1 MPLILSFLCPTTNT
15 DESQTLAPEVKRQP
29 EKAVTGLPTF
39 INVAVLEQKHPNM
52 SFYPINYP
60 PLKGVALWRAMLR
73 FCSNDPNNGAVIT
86 RAKRDKRAGKGN
98 ILLRQVCRVW
108 TFNWFPFF
116 LVFIVTT
123 FMLHLLSFLIASFG
137 ILRQE
142 KGPLFVVEWLESTY
156 DSLHFPYDYQLAHL
170 EGWTPGSTFKL
181 QKVSIFSIF
190 KCFSSKLLRR

>member
-73 FCSNDPNNGAVIT
+73 FCSNDQNNGAVLT

-98 ILLRQVCRVW
+98 ILLRQVCHVW

-116 LVFIVTT
+116 FGFHRYNLHAAFAFVFDCLVWDSTT
-123 FMLHLLSFLIASFG
+123 
-137 ILRQE
+137 R
-142 KGPLFVVEWLESTY
+142 KG
-156 DSLHFPYDYQLAHL
+156 
-170 EGWTPGSTFKL
+170 
-181 QKVSIFSIF
+181 
-190 KCFSSKLLRR
+190 SSVCR

>member
-1 MPLILSFLCPTTNT
+1 MPLIISFLCPTTNT

-39 INVAVLEQKHPNM
+39 LNVAVLEQKHPNL

-123 FMLHLLSFLIASFG
+123 FMLHLLSFLIA
-137 ILRQE
+137 
-142 KGPLFVVEWLESTY
+142 
-156 DSLHFPYDYQLAHL
+156 
-170 EGWTPGSTFKL
+170 
-181 QKVSIFSIF
+181 
-190 KCFSSKLLRR
+190 